1 LNWNTGIVSGSHQG
15 KMDYKKH
22 SSQTALRF
30 SSQWGS
36 LPRLAA
42 AACLGFGI
50 LLLLPVATLA
60 QGTGGDELEPPFV
73 ECCKGNV
80 DQVNLRAGPNASDYE
95 IVGLLV
101 MGETSKAIGQSKAGL
116 WIQILYASA
125 PGGMAWVNSE
135 FVILHYGAEDLPIV
149 NPPPTAIPKNQPTID
164 PTFAA
169 QFSSVLPTRLPTFTP
184 ATPAPTITVQPMDS
198 TSSGR
203 GLPPAMIILTLLT
216 IGTFGTILSTMVGRR

>member
-1 LNWNTGIVSGSHQG
+1 MKKILLREITKIFTRPGSR
-15 KMDYKKH
+15 
-22 SSQTALRF
+22 L
-30 SSQWGS
+30 
-36 LPRLAA
+36 LPAIC
-42 AACLGFGI
+42 ACLGMGMLF
-50 LLLLPVATLA
+50 LLPAAVRA

-73 ECCKGNV
+73 ECCKNNV
-80 DQVNLRAGPNASDYE
+80 DQVNLRAGPNASDYD

-101 MGETSKAIGQSKAGL
+101 MGETCKAVGQSKAGL

-125 PGGMAWVNSE
+125 PGGMAWVNAD

-184 ATPAPTITVQPMDS
+184 ATPAPTITIQPAAS
-198 TSSGR
+198 TESGK
-203 GLPPAMIILTLLT
+203 GLPPAMIILALLT
-216 IGTFGTILSTMVGRR
+216 IGTFGTILSAVVGRR

>member
-1 LNWNTGIVSGSHQG
+1 L
-15 KMDYKKH
+15 KKDYLK
-22 SSQTALRF
+22 SALRF
-30 SSQWGS
+30 PYRQGS
-36 LPRLAA
+36 LFWPAVF
-42 AACLGFGI
+42 ACLGLGI
-50 LLLLPVATLA
+50 LFLLPVEAQA

-95 IVGLLV
+95 IVGILV
-101 MGETSKAIGQSKAGL
+101 MGQNSKAVGQSKAGL

-125 PGGMAWVNSE
+125 PGGVAWVNAE
-135 FVILHYGAEDLPIV
+135 FVILHYGTEDLPIV

-184 ATPAPTITVQPMDS
+184 ATPAPTITLQPPL
-198 TSSGR
+198 TNSSGR

-216 IGTFGTILSTMVGRR
+216 IGTFGTILSAMVGRR

>member
-1 LNWNTGIVSGSHQG
+1 MNLKKLLSKAINKIFIRPGS
-15 KMDYKKH
+15 
-22 SSQTALRF
+22 R
-30 SSQWGS
+30 
-36 LPRLAA
+36 
-42 AACLGFGI
+42 
-50 LLLLPVATLA
+50 LLPAICAFLGLGMLFLLPSAVQA

-73 ECCKGNV
+73 ECCKNNV
-80 DQVNLRAGPNASDYE
+80 DQVNLRAGPNASDYD

-101 MGETSKAIGQSKAGL
+101 MGETCKAVGQSRAGL

-125 PGGMAWVNSE
+125 PGGMAWVNAD

-184 ATPAPTITVQPMDS
+184 ATPAPTITIQPVAS
-198 TSSGR
+198 TSSGK

-216 IGTFGTILSTMVGRR
+216 IGIFGTILSAVVGRR

>member
-1 LNWNTGIVSGSHQG
+1 MNL
-15 KMDYKKH
+15 KKFL
-22 SSQTALRF
+22 SQTIEKYFARP
-30 SSQWGS
+30 GS
-36 LPRLAA
+36 RLLPAIC
-42 AACLGFGI
+42 ACLGLGMLF
-50 LLLLPVATLA
+50 LLPAAVQA

-73 ECCKGNV
+73 ECCKNNV
-80 DQVNLRAGPNASDYE
+80 DQVNLREGPNASDYD

-101 MGETSKAIGQSKAGL
+101 MGETCKAVGQSKAGL

-125 PGGMAWVNSE
+125 PGGIAWVNAD

-184 ATPAPTITVQPMDS
+184 ATPAPTITLPADVS
-198 TSSGR
+198 TSTGR

-216 IGTFGTILSTMVGRR
+216 IGTFGTILSAVVGRR

>member
-1 LNWNTGIVSGSHQG
+1 MNL
-15 KMDYKKH
+15 KKH
-22 SSQTALRF
+22 LLKSSLRF
-30 SSQWGS
+30 SYRRGPLFW
-36 LPRLAA
+36 PAVF
-42 AACLGFGI
+42 ACLGLGI
-50 LLLLPVATLA
+50 IFLLPVEAQA
-60 QGTGGDELEPPFV
+60 QGTGGDELDPPFV

-101 MGETSKAIGQSKAGL
+101 MGQTCKAVGQSKAGL

-125 PGGMAWVNSE
+125 PGGVAWVNSE
-135 FVILHYGAEDLPIV
+135 FVIMHYGTEDLPIV

-184 ATPAPTITVQPMDS
+184 ATPAPTITLQPLV
-198 TSSGR
+198 TNSSGR

-216 IGTFGTILSTMVGRR
+216 IGTFGTILSAMVGRR